1 MAGDKGRKEY
11 ICEKIMAQLKSI
23 QRYLLII
30 HKIRSSNGI
39 HMQELRQWV
48 EDELTA
54 HGNEEVAVSERTL
67 KRDIA
72 DLRDYLG
79 IPIGSSRTRGYYF
92 PEDEVSD
99 EGNIETVLESFNL
112 LNALNADTGM
122 GRFIFPERRP
132 YRGNGHLYPLLKA
145 IQKRMPVSVHY
156 KKYGEG
162 EDFRQKVF
170 PYALKQWRSRWYL
183 LGIPDGKEQMR
194 TYGLDRILDLEPLG
208 GRFKAKDVPDIETSY
223 KDCYGIYNDERLP
236 VEKVIISYDKREG
249 EYVKSQP
256 IHHSQKKLQDLP
268 EHERLVISLH
278 VKITKELKLELLARG
293 FSLQVHQPESLRREI
308 HDIYKNGMEANAREN
323 PFEQCDGK

>member
-1 MAGDKGRKEY
+1 
-11 ICEKIMAQLKSI
+11 MAQLKSI

-30 HKIRSSNGI
+30 HKIRLENGI

-48 EDELTA
+48 KDELAA

-122 GRFIFPERRP
+122 GHFIFPERRP
-132 YRGNGHLYPLLKA
+132 YRGNKYLYPLLKA
-145 IQKRMPVSVHY
+145 IQKRMPVSVQY
-156 KKYGEG
+156 KKYGVG

-183 LGIPDGKEQMR
+183 LGIPDGKEKMR
-194 TYGLDRILDLEPLG
+194 TYGLDRIQDLEPLG

-236 VEKVIISYDKREG
+236 AEDLILSYDKREG

-256 IHHSQKKLQDLP
+256 IHHSQITLQDLP